1 LFLGQTQTFS
11 ATVTGTS
18 NTSVTW
24 SVNGIAG
31 GNAAVGTISTTGQ
44 YAAPQILPSPA
55 SVTVRATSQADPLAS
70 GSSAASLKS
79 DVIVNVSPNSAT
91 LPAGSTQT
99 FSAIVTGSGNPN
111 PSVAWSVNGIGGG
124 NATVGTITSTGA
136 DAAMYTAPGTPPS
149 PPAIMVTATSVADP
163 SRAAS
168 ASLTIQ
174 CGAPN
179 GISPASA
186 SVALAQT
193 QPFVATLCVPP
204 GTAILWEVNG
214 ITGGNS
220 SLGTVTNTNGNAAT
234 YTAPASPPPTNPVT
248 VRATSQTIPPQS
260 VSAAV
265 TVVSQV
271 AVSISPSSATVPVSH
286 RASFKATVTNAPTTA
301 VQWTVNGIPNGNSV
315 AGQICLPGSNPCAA
329 PAAPISGSVDYLAPA
344 SPPAQNPVALV
355 ATSLADPT
363 RTASAAVTVVPPL
376 QVSVSISPPYAFL
389 APGGKPGS
397 TQLFTAS
404 LTGTTNQAVLWT
416 VASAVA
422 GQGCSGA
429 ACGTVGADGLYTAPA
444 SAPSPNAIAVTA
456 TSQEDSMQSATAV
469 VALTSGPA
477 IETVLPSSVMAG
489 AAGSF
494 TLAVAGL
501 NFVPGIGSSASFL
514 SINGIP
520 RTTTCPSAT
529 RCNTALSPGDV
540 SAAGTLRLQVQ
551 NPGSPG
557 ALSNPV
563 PLVVVPFTTNEDVI
577 PLSSAQPSASGKD
590 VIVVEPTNAGA
601 TSSSIN
607 VDFIGFVTGGNSC
620 SAQGSPLFLTRPA
633 SGSATFSL
641 CVHGNGLDP
650 SFTYE
655 FSGPSPNDMFVTA
668 TSLAGLFPNLMQL
681 DVTITSAT
689 LPGPRTLF
697 LTTPANDK
705 TAASGM
711 LEVK

>member
-1 LFLGQTQTFS
+1 
-11 ATVTGTS
+11 
-18 NTSVTW
+18 
-24 SVNGIAG
+24 
-31 GNAAVGTISTTGQ
+31 VGTISATGQ
-44 YAAPQILPSPA
+44 YAAPQFLPSPA
-55 SVTVRATSQADPLAS
+55 SVTVRATSQADPSAT
-70 GSSAASLKS
+70 GSSAVSLQS

-91 LPAGSTQT
+91 LPAGSTQS
-99 FSAIVTGSGNPN
+99 FSATVTSSGNPN
-111 PSVAWSVNGIGGG
+111 PSVAWSVNGIAGG
-124 NATVGTITSTGA
+124 NATIGTITSSGSN
-136 DAAMYTAPGTPPS
+136 AAMYTAPGTPPS
-149 PPAIMVTATSVADP
+149 PPAITVTATSVADP

-168 ASLTIQ
+168 ASLTIL

-179 GISPASA
+179 GISPALA

-204 GTAILWEVNG
+204 GTATLWDVNG
-214 ITGGNS
+214 ITGGNA
-220 SLGTVTNTNGNAAT
+220 SLGTVTNTNGTAAT
-234 YTAPASPPPTNPVT
+234 YTAPASLPATNPAT
-248 VRATSQTIPPQS
+248 VRATSQTTPPQS
-260 VSAAV
+260 VSAV
-265 TVVSQV
+265 VRVVSQV
-271 AVSISPSSATVPVSH
+271 TVSISPSSATVLVNH
-286 RASFKATVTNAPTTA
+286 RASFNAIVTNAPTTA
-301 VQWTVNGIPNGNSV
+301 VQWTVNGSPNGSSA

-329 PAAPISGSVDYLAPA
+329 PAAPVSGSVDYLAPA
-344 SPPAQNPVALV
+344 SPPAQNPVTLMTTSV
-355 ATSLADPT
+355 ADST
-363 RTASAAVTVVPPL
+363 RTASAAATVVPPL

-389 APGGKPGS
+389 AVGGKPGS
-397 TQLFTAS
+397 TQVFTAS
-404 LTGTTNQAVLWT
+404 LTGATNQAVVWT

-429 ACGTVGADGLYTAPA
+429 ACGTVGADGLYTAPV

-456 TSQEDSMQSATAV
+456 TSQDDPAQSATAV
-469 VALTSGPA
+469 VALTSGPL
-477 IETVLPSSVMAG
+477 IETVLPSSLMAG
-489 AAGSF
+489 VAGSF

-501 NFVPGIGSSASFL
+501 NFVPGSGGSASVL

-529 RCNTALSPGDV
+529 RCNTVLSPSDV

-563 PLVVVPFTTNEDVI
+563 PLVVVPFTATEDVI
-577 PLSSAQPSASGKD
+577 SLSSAQPSAAGKD
-590 VIVVEPTNAGA
+590 VIVVEPASAGA
-601 TSSSIN
+601 TASSIN
-607 VDFIGFVTGGNSC
+607 VDFVGFVTGGNSC

-650 SFTYE
+650 TFTYE
-655 FSGPSPNDMFVTA
+655 FSGPSPNDIFITT
-668 TSLAGLFPNLMQL
+668 TSLAGLFPNLIQL

-697 LTTPANDK
+697 LTMPSNDK
-705 TAASGM
+705 AAASGM